1 MSAEKPAEEG
11 LRHVACA
18 EEADGF
24 HRRSLSELPH
34 GSHASDVNG
43 IITIERF
50 ASINERS
57 RKPRCVSRLA
67 PCKQRR
73 SPLPQFD
80 TRAHRPAQRCDT
92 VGAHVCA
99 GRATLRHG
107 RCARVRRGRNIAT
120 RWVRTCAPAA
130 QRCDTVGAHVCA
142 GRATLRH
149 GRCARVRR
157 PRNTATRWV
166 RTCAPAA
173 QHCDTVGAH
182 VRAGRATLRHG
193 GCASVRRPCNTA
205 TRWVRTCAPA
215 AQRCD
220 TAGAH
225 VCAGRATL
233 RHGGCA
239 RARSLRN
246 MTNLCLSRGAHRWP
260 APARHPEAVRKSRR
274 IALSSRAAGGTK
286 PRSGGDAA
294 GRRRNSRWTTP
305 AETQRLIL
313 APLLIQTQPARNGN
327 ESDGIGSEC

>member
-120 RWVRTCAPAA
+120 RWVRICAQAV
-130 QRCDTVGAHVCA
+130 QHCDTVGAHVCA

-149 GRCARVRR
+149 GGCARVRR
-157 PRNTATRWV
+157 A
-166 RTCAPAA
+166 
-173 QHCDTVGAH
+173 
-182 VRAGRATLRHG
+182 
-193 GCASVRRPCNTA
+193 CNTA
-205 TRWVRTCAPA
+205 TRGVRTCAQS
-215 AQRCD
+215 AQHDKPLSLPR
-220 TAGAH
+220 
-225 VCAGRATL
+225 
-233 RHGGCA
+233 
-239 RARSLRN
+239 RSQ
-246 MTNLCLSRGAHRWP
+246 MACTCP
-260 APARHPEAVRKSRR
+260 APRGCEEIAEDCLVIQSCRRHEAAK
-274 IALSSRAAGGTK
+274 
-286 PRSGGDAA
+286 
-294 GRRRNSRWTTP
+294 RRRCRRTAKELQMDNT
-305 AETQRLIL
+305 
-313 APLLIQTQPARNGN
+313 G
-327 ESDGIGSEC
+327 